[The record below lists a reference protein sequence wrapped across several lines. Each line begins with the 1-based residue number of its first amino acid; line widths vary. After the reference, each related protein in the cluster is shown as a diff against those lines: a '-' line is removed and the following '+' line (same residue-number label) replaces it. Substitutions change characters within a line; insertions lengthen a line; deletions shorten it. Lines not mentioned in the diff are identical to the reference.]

1 MAISMLIAPESNKMD
16 QIYIYISV
24 YTCIQYI
31 LYYIYQ
37 HRRSY
42 NRKKV
47 YNETKTVEKE
57 TIKKNR
63 TESYRY
69 IITQQ

>member
-1 MAISMLIAPESNKMD
+1 MAFAISMSIAPESNKMD
-16 QIYIYISV
+16 QIYISV

-31 LYYIYQ
+31 WYYIYQ

-42 NRKKV
+42 NREQI

-63 TESYRY
+63 TESYKY
-69 IITQQ
+69 TITQQ

>member
-1 MAISMLIAPESNKMD
+1 MYP
-16 QIYIYISV
+16 IYI
-24 YTCIQYI
+24 I

-42 NRKKV
+42 NREQI

-63 TESYRY
+63 TESYKY

>member
-1 MAISMLIAPESNKMD
+1 MD

-24 YTCIQYI
+24 HMYPIYI

-42 NRKKV
+42 NREQI

-63 TESYRY
+63 TESYKY